1 MTTRWPASRCH
12 WHSVTARRD
21 FLSSD
26 QYYALKVRPVYR
38 SYPVYAPGR
47 EPAGYLD
54 SLKQKAPEIIFDA
67 SQLRTEQDWIRAG
80 EAVFHSQ
87 TVWNPVPPGDPRP
100 QLVASLPG
108 NVAPDGVIPSANY
121 VVRRPGVVEYGGG
134 TSCASC
140 HTRVMPDGSLV
151 KGAQGNLPT
160 QQLLARL
167 IPPAVLRDFDWRLS
181 GAPWTMS
188 RADFEQV
195 GVDELTRRYRA
206 MQAGVFERHGTS
218 SLHPVHIPSLI
229 GLKDIAYLDAT
240 GLMQHRSI
248 GDLMRYAIAN
258 YGLDIMAHFGDFQ
271 PSPTQAGFAEDG
283 TRFSDEQ
290 LYALARYIYSLT
302 PPPNPNPFD
311 DRARRGQQVFQ
322 QQGCAGCHTPP
333 AYTNNRLTP
342 AIGFQVPDDVRAT
355 NDIMPQSVGT
365 DPGLALRT
373 RRGTGFYK
381 VPSLRGVWFRNAFSH
396 SGQAET
402 LEEWFD
408 ASRLQ
413 EGYVPRGFHLA
424 PGPIRGHEFG
434 LKLSAEDR
442 GALIA
447 FLKTL

>member
-1 MTTRWPASRCH
+1 
-12 WHSVTARRD
+12 
-21 FLSSD
+21 
-26 QYYALKVRPVYR
+26 
-38 SYPVYAPGR
+38 
-47 EPAGYLD
+47 
-54 SLKQKAPEIIFDA
+54 
-67 SQLRTEQDWIRAG
+67 
-80 EAVFHSQ
+80 
-87 TVWNPVPPGDPRP
+87 
-100 QLVASLPG
+100 
-108 NVAPDGVIPSANY
+108 
-121 VVRRPGVVEYGGG
+121 
-134 TSCASC
+134 
-140 HTRVMPDGSLV
+140 
-151 KGAQGNLPT
+151 
-160 QQLLARL
+160 
-167 IPPAVLRDFDWRLS
+167 
-181 GAPWTMS
+181 MS

-195 GVDELTRRYRA
+195 GVDELIRRYRA

-365 DPGLALRT
+365 DPGLTLRT